1 MKDKETIFSVF
12 ASTLKIKRDLVSE
25 STIISEIVPDSL
37 TYFELFIQLE
47 KIIGRPLDF
56 ESVITIHTL
65 GDAHN
70 YIKKNV

>member
-1 MKDKETIFSVF
+1 MKDKETIFSLF
-12 ASTLKIKRDLVSE
+12 ASTLKIKRNLVNE
-25 STIISEIVPDSL
+25 NTIISEVVPDSL

-47 KIIGRPLDF
+47 KIIGKTLDF
-56 ESVITIHTL
+56 ESVVTINTL